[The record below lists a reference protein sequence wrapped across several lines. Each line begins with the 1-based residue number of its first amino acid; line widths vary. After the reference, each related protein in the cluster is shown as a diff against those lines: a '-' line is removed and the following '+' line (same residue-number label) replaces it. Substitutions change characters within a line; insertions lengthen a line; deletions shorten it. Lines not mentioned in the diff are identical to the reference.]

1 MKGQRYMQLHNIRH
15 PHEFR
20 TSFLSHCV
28 SRPRETVLVGTG
40 HILHN
45 MPWTG
50 YSFFTCW
57 ALTLHMLPARV
68 RPDTFL
74 LALVVSIAGGYITYV
89 HPRCIRLRFNG
100 VTFLLSGPMLV
111 LIDLLFHHLP
121 LICIVAQRRNFGT
134 SHGCLLVLLLYT
146 ICFDVPHTYDI
157 AFVDVCIIA
166 VVCSLVIIRLAQK

>member
-1 MKGQRYMQLHNIRH
+1 MGNRAHGNRAH
-15 PHEFR
+15 
-20 TSFLSHCV
+20 S
-28 SRPRETVLVGTG
+28 G
-40 HILHN
+40 HN
-45 MPWTG
+45 MPWTR

-74 LALVVSIAGGYITYV
+74 LALVVSIAGGYITHV
-89 HPRCIRLRFNG
+89 HPRCIRLPFHG

-121 LICIVAQRRNFGT
+121 LICILAQGRNFGAL
-134 SHGCLLVLLLYT
+134 HPCLLALVLYT

-157 AFVDVCIIA
+157 TFGDVCIIA
-166 VVCSLVIIRLAQK
+166 LVCVLVIVRHARKKSI